1 MILLYII
8 GILCSLVLFAPSIV
22 PAYVKWPIAMLVVL
36 LIVFF
41 FNLPKKDTIY
51 TTKDNKKRLHDYGLF
66 NPLLLY
72 LSAICYILGFSSIF
86 TALAGHEAVDIVANL
101 SKIFSFASADL
112 NYSLLFGLIF
122 IVLAIF
128 FYYIRHAYRKSS
140 SSSSLKT
147 RAFGY
152 IILTLAALGAGVYN
166 ILNFYT
172 YDIYE
177 DLLVGYNLFI
187 YFGIVGLILL
197 IDSISAICIASK
209 HKKREDLEF
218 AVRCH
223 FGLKEDEE
231 ITKAHISEYKKYKL
245 IEDER
250 ITTEKHLSKQEKKL
264 HKKLAKVNAKLAKK
278 VKKFNK

>member
-51 TTKDNKKRLHDYGLF
+51 TTHDNKKKLHDYGLF

-86 TALAGHEAVDIVANL
+86 TALVGHEAVDIVANL

-166 ILNFYT
+166 ILNFYS
-172 YDIYE
+172 YDIYQ
-177 DLLVGYNLFI
+177 DLFVGYNLYIF
-187 YFGIVGLILL
+187 YGIVAVVLL
-197 IDSISAICIASK
+197 IDLIAAIICTSSRR
-209 HKKREDLEF
+209 KREKLECE
-218 AVRCH
+218 VRCH
-223 FGLKEDEE
+223 FGLKADEKV
-231 ITKAHISEYKKYKL
+231 TKAQIKEYKMSKAIK
-245 IEDER
+245 EER
-250 ITTEKHLSKQEKKL
+250 IYTEKKLSKEEKKL